1 MAYILTKE
9 FNDMFFG
16 VGKFY
21 YKPARKF
28 ERMWTEDRPLYFGTK
43 QSAVR
48 ALKRLN
54 DPDVKLE
61 EA

>member
-1 MAYILTKE
+1 MAYMLTKE

-21 YKPARKF
+21 YRPARKF
-28 ERMWTEDRPLYFGTK
+28 ERMWTEDRPKYFGSK
-43 QSAVR
+43 QAAVR

-54 DPDVKLE
+54 DPDIKLE
-61 EA
+61 AV

>member
-1 MAYILTKE
+1 MTYILTKE
-9 FNDMFFG
+9 FNDLFLG

-21 YKPARKF
+21 YRPGCKF
-28 ERMWTEDRPLYFGTK
+28 EKMWTKIPLRYYSSK
-43 QSAVR
+43 QAAVR

-54 DPDVKLE
+54 DPDIKLE